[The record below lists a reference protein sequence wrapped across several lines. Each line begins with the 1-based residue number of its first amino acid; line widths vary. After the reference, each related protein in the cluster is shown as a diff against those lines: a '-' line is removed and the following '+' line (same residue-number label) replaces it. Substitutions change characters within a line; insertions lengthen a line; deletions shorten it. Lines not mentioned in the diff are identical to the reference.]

1 MTSKL
6 DFRERHIQQTFQL
19 STFAAR
25 NTNIMKSNLF
35 LILALVSIFALPSC
49 VGKKKF
55 VDLQGQK
62 AQTDLALEEALQRIQ
77 DLQTGRTADNE
88 RLNSTLRNKEAEL
101 AREKAR
107 AETLADQMNILNTTN
122 QKLLD
127 NMAANQVTSA
137 AEAKSIQASLEKIN
151 NQSGQIEKLNRVIRV
166 KDSTNVAL
174 VYNLK
179 KSLENLND
187 EDIDVQVKGTKVFVS
202 ISDKLLF
209 SSGQADIGPRAG
221 EVLSKVA
228 RVVKDNQDLEV
239 TIEGHTDN
247 VPISSA
253 KFPDN
258 WALSGARA
266 IAVTETLI
274 KNYGVAPGRLSAAA
288 RGEFSPKA
296 DNSTP
301 EGRAMNRRTEIILTP
316 KLDQFFKLLEAPE
329 TIREK

>member
-1 MTSKL
+1 
-6 DFRERHIQQTFQL
+6 
-19 STFAAR
+19 
-25 NTNIMKSNLF
+25 MKISPFYGLMLF
-35 LILALVSIFALPSC
+35 MAVALLPSC
-49 VGKKKF
+49 VGKKKY
-55 VDLQGQK
+55 VALEAQQ
-62 AQTDLALEEALQRIQ
+62 AQTQMALDEAMTRIKELQES
-77 DLQTGRTADNE
+77 RTADVG
-88 RLNSTLRNKEAEL
+88 RLTSTLQNKEAEL

-107 AETLADQMNILNTTN
+107 AETLSEQMQTMNMTN

-151 NQSGQIEKLNRVIRV
+151 NQSSQIEQLNKIIRV

-187 EDIDVQVKGTKVFVS
+187 EDIEVEVKGTKVFVS

-209 SSGQADIGPRAG
+209 QSGQASIGTRAG

-239 TIEGHTDN
+239 TVEGHTDN
-247 VPISSA
+247 VPISTSQFA
-253 KFPDN
+253 DN
-258 WALSGARA
+258 WALSSARA
-266 IAVTETLI
+266 QAVVKSLAN
-274 KNYGVAPGRLSAAA
+274 NYGVAPGRLSAAG
-288 RGEFSPKA
+288 RGEFAPKA
-296 DNSTP
+296 SNDTP

-316 KLDQFFKLLEAPE
+316 KLDQFFKLLEAPD
-329 TIREK
+329 TVPAR

>member
-1 MTSKL
+1 
-6 DFRERHIQQTFQL
+6 
-19 STFAAR
+19 
-25 NTNIMKSNLF
+25 MKSNLF

-49 VGKKKF
+49 VSKKKF
-55 VDLQGQK
+55 LGLEAQK
-62 AQTDLALEEALQRIQ
+62 TQTDLALEEAMQRIK
-77 DLQTGRTADNE
+77 DLQNGRTADNE

-107 AETLADQMNILNTTN
+107 AETLAEQMTVMNTTN

-127 NMAANQVTSA
+127 NMAASQVTSA

-151 NQSGQIEKLNRVIRV
+151 NQSGQIDKLNRVIRV

-187 EDIDVQVKGTKVFVS
+187 EDIDVQVRGTKVFVS

-209 SSGQADIGPRAG
+209 QSGQADIGSRAG
-221 EVLSKVA
+221 EILSKVA
-228 RVVKDNQDLEV
+228 KVVKDNQDLEV

-247 VPISSA
+247 VPISTA

-266 IAVTETLI
+266 QAVAKMLST
-274 KNYGVAPGRLSAAA
+274 NYGVMPNRLSAAA

-296 DNSTP
+296 DNSTE

-316 KLDQFFKLLEAPE
+316 KLDQFFKLLEAPDV
-329 TIREK
+329 IREN

>member
-1 MTSKL
+1 MHFKAL
-6 DFRERHIQQTFQL
+6 I
-19 STFAAR
+19 FA
-25 NTNIMKSNLF
+25 
-35 LILALVSIFALPSC
+35 LICAVALPSC
-49 VGKKKF
+49 VSKKKF
-55 VDLQGQK
+55 VGLQGEK
-62 AQTDLALEEALQRIQ
+62 ANTQMALEEAMARIK
-77 DLQTGRTADNE
+77 DLQEGRTADVD
-88 RLNSTLRNKEAEL
+88 RLTSTLRNKEAEL
-101 AREKAR
+101 ARESAR
-107 AETLADQMNILNTTN
+107 AETLAEQMKTMNMTN
-122 QKLLD
+122 QRLLD
-127 NMAANQVTSA
+127 QMAANQVTSA

-151 NQSGQIEKLNRVIRV
+151 NQSGQIEKLNRIIRV

-187 EDIDVQVKGTKVFVS
+187 EDIEVEVKGTKVFVS

-209 SSGQADIGPRAG
+209 QSGQADIGANAG

-266 IAVTETLI
+266 QAVAKSLV
-274 KNYGVAPGRLSAAA
+274 NSYGVAPGRLSAAA

-296 DNSTP
+296 ENTTP

-329 TIREK
+329 NIPDPK

>member
-1 MTSKL
+1 M
-6 DFRERHIQQTFQL
+6 Q
-19 STFAAR
+19 
-25 NTNIMKSNLF
+25 NNVF
-35 LILALVSIFALPSC
+35 LIAIAVILLALPSC
-49 VGKKKF
+49 VGKKKYEAA
-55 VDLQGQK
+55 LTQQ
-62 AQTDLALEEALQRIQ
+62 AQTQMSLDEAMLRIKELQE
-77 DLQTGRTADNE
+77 GRTADVG
-88 RLNSTLRNKEAEL
+88 RLTSTLQNKEAEL

-107 AETLADQMNILNTTN
+107 AETLAEQMKTMNMTN

-151 NQSGQIEKLNRVIRV
+151 NQSAQIEQLNKIIRV

-187 EDIDVQVKGTKVFVS
+187 EDIEVQVKGTKVFVS

-209 SSGQADIGPRAG
+209 QSGQAVIGPRAG

-239 TIEGHTDN
+239 IIEGHTDN

-253 KFPDN
+253 QFPDN

-266 IAVTETLI
+266 QAVAKMLI
-274 KNYGVAPGRLSAAA
+274 NNYGVAPGRLAAAA
-288 RGEFSPKA
+288 RGEFMPKA
-296 DNSTP
+296 SNDTP

-329 TIREK
+329 NIPARR

>member
-1 MTSKL
+1 MQVKVL
-6 DFRERHIQQTFQL
+6 I
-19 STFAAR
+19 FA
-25 NTNIMKSNLF
+25 L
-35 LILALVSIFALPSC
+35 LCALALPSC
-49 VGKKKF
+49 VSKKKYRA
-55 VDLQGQK
+55 LEGEQ
-62 AQTDLALEEALQRIQ
+62 AQTQLALEEAMARIK
-77 DLQTGRTADNE
+77 DLQEGRTADVG
-88 RLNSTLRNKEAEL
+88 RLTQTLQNKEAEL
-101 AREKAR
+101 ARERAR
-107 AETLADQMNILNTTN
+107 AETLSEQMQTMNQTN

-151 NQSGQIEKLNRVIRV
+151 KQSSQIEQLNKIIRV

-187 EDIDVQVKGTKVFVS
+187 EDIEVQVKGTKVFVS

-209 SSGQADIGPRAG
+209 QSGQADIGARAG

-253 KFPDN
+253 KYPDN

-266 IAVTETLI
+266 QAVAKTLVN
-274 KNYGVAPGRLSAAA
+274 NYGVAPNRLSASA

-296 DNSTP
+296 SNDTP

-329 TIREK
+329 TVPTR

>member
-1 MTSKL
+1 
-6 DFRERHIQQTFQL
+6 
-19 STFAAR
+19 
-25 NTNIMKSNLF
+25 MKKNLF
-35 LILALVSIFALPSC
+35 FILALAAIVVLPSC
-49 VGKKKF
+49 VSKKKF
-55 VDLQGQK
+55 TDLQGQK
-62 AQTDLALEEALQRIQ
+62 SQTDLALEEAMQRIK
-77 DLQTGRTADNE
+77 DLQNGRTADNE

-107 AETLADQMNILNTTN
+107 AETLAEQMGTLNMTN

-151 NQSGQIEKLNRVIRV
+151 KQSGQIDKLNRVIRV

-187 EDIDVQVKGTKVFVS
+187 EDIDVEVKGTKVFVS

-209 SSGQADIGPRAG
+209 KSGQADIGTRAG

-228 RVVKDNQDLEV
+228 KVVKDNQDLEI

-253 KFPDN
+253 KYPDN

-266 IAVTETLI
+266 QAVAKSLTN
-274 KNYGVAPGRLSAAA
+274 NYGVAPGRLSAAA

-296 DNSTP
+296 DNATP

-316 KLDQFFKLLEAPE
+316 KLDQFFKLLEAPD
-329 TIREK
+329 TIREN

>member
-1 MTSKL
+1 
-6 DFRERHIQQTFQL
+6 
-19 STFAAR
+19 
-25 NTNIMKSNLF
+25 MKSNLF

-49 VGKKKF
+49 VSKKKF
-55 VDLQGQK
+55 LGLEAQK
-62 AQTDLALEEALQRIQ
+62 TQTDLALEEAMQRIK
-77 DLQTGRTADNE
+77 DLQNGRTADNE

-107 AETLADQMNILNTTN
+107 AETLAEQMTVMNTTN

-127 NMAANQVTSA
+127 NMAASQVTSA

-151 NQSGQIEKLNRVIRV
+151 NQSGQIDKLNRVIRV

-174 VYNLK
+174 VYKLK

-187 EDIDVQVKGTKVFVS
+187 EDIDVQVRGTKVFVS

-209 SSGQADIGPRAG
+209 QSGQADIGSRAG
-221 EVLSKVA
+221 EILSKVA
-228 RVVKDNQDLEV
+228 KVVKDNQDLEV

-247 VPISSA
+247 VPISTA

-266 IAVTETLI
+266 QAVAKMLST
-274 KNYGVAPGRLSAAA
+274 NYGVMPNRLSAAA

-296 DNSTP
+296 DNSTE

-316 KLDQFFKLLEAPE
+316 KLDQFFKLLEAPDV
-329 TIREK
+329 IREN

>member
-1 MTSKL
+1 M
-6 DFRERHIQQTFQL
+6 
-19 STFAAR
+19 STFAFR
-25 NTNIMKSNLF
+25 NTTYMKRNLF
-35 LILALVSIFALPSC
+35 FILTFVAIVALPSC
-49 VGKKKF
+49 VSKKKF
-55 VDLQGQK
+55 IDLQGQK
-62 AQTDLALEEALQRIQ
+62 SQTDLALEEAMQRIK
-77 DLQTGRTADNE
+77 DLQNGRTADNE

-107 AETLADQMNILNTTN
+107 AETLSEQMGALNVTN

-127 NMAANQVTSA
+127 NMAASQVTSA

-151 NQSGQIEKLNRVIRV
+151 KQSGQIDKLNRVIRV

-187 EDIDVQVKGTKVFVS
+187 EDIDVEVKGTKVFVS

-209 SSGQADIGPRAG
+209 QSGQATIGPRAG

-228 RVVKDNQDLEV
+228 RVVKDNQDLEI

-247 VPISSA
+247 VPIASG
-253 KFPDN
+253 KFTDN
-258 WALSGARA
+258 WDLSGARA
-266 IAVTETLI
+266 QAVAKMLTT
-274 KNYGVAPGRLSAAA
+274 NYGVAPGRLSAAA

-316 KLDQFFKLLEAPE
+316 KLDQFFKLLEAPD
-329 TIREK
+329 TIREN

>member
-1 MTSKL
+1 
-6 DFRERHIQQTFQL
+6 
-19 STFAAR
+19 
-25 NTNIMKSNLF
+25 MKSNLF

-49 VGKKKF
+49 VSKKKF
-55 VDLQGQK
+55 LGLEAQK
-62 AQTDLALEEALQRIQ
+62 TQTDLALEEAMQRIK
-77 DLQTGRTADNE
+77 DLQNGRTADNE

-107 AETLADQMNILNTTN
+107 AETLAEQMTVMNTTN

-127 NMAANQVTSA
+127 NMAASQVTSA

-151 NQSGQIEKLNRVIRV
+151 SQSGQIDKLNRVIRV

-187 EDIDVQVKGTKVFVS
+187 EDIDVQVRGTKVFVS

-209 SSGQADIGPRAG
+209 QSGQADIGSRAG
-221 EVLSKVA
+221 EILSKVA
-228 RVVKDNQDLEV
+228 KVVKDNQDLEV

-247 VPISSA
+247 VPISTA

-266 IAVTETLI
+266 QAVAKMLST
-274 KNYGVAPGRLSAAA
+274 NYGVMPNRLSAAA

-296 DNSTP
+296 DNSTE

-316 KLDQFFKLLEAPE
+316 KLDQFFKLLEAPDV
-329 TIREK
+329 IREN